1 MKLEDLH
8 IYQSAMKIGEKVWDI
23 VSDWEYFQ
31 KKSIGMQLVKAADSI
46 AARMTRAKRAN
57 DN

>member
-1 MKLEDLH
+1 
-8 IYQSAMKIGEKVWDI
+8 MKIGEKVWDI

-31 KKSIGMQLVKAADSI
+31 KNSIGMQLVKAADSI